1 MSEVIARAGR
11 ILLVDDSL
19 LALDAIGVA
28 LSDHGFDVSTTGS
41 PNEALD
47 LATGEAEPFDLFI
60 LDVRMPEM
68 DGCELTRRL
77 RRHERTAA
85 TPILLFTS
93 LDSTDDRVAGLD
105 AGADDFCAK
114 VLPDAAM
121 LARIR
126 SFIALGQVR
135 TQLIAQQQAVALAPD
150 VDGDDEAIRTQ
161 RVMVLHDD
169 PNKGERL
176 AGDIRKAMGS
186 ECLVFHR
193 DPAAKLDIAGADVVI
208 ASWALAAKGGHA
220 LLKRH
225 TEIPPVLALDDVD
238 ASERRVAAFDA
249 GADDYLSASTPIAE
263 LVARLASA
271 MRRHRRQTRL
281 REARDRAVLAAT
293 RDPLT
298 GLFNRGY
305 LQEAFALE
313 LKRASRSDRAMSV
326 VMIDIDH
333 FKNINDKFGHVVGD
347 RTLREVAKRL
357 LRTSRS
363 TDTLARYGGEEFVV
377 ILAETGFANA
387 MVFAEQFRA
396 AIDGTLVEGDGKRRL
411 VTISAGVASYPEH
424 GIDAAELLAH
434 ADAALYMAKR
444 TGRNRVCGAS
454 AGAELTAGP
463 VGGKDPKHAPVA
475 QRLQRLLSD
484 ELASALASVNDVA
497 KPDAIQL
504 GHSAQLE
511 RALARVRAVSEEAL
525 RELDELLG

>member
-1 MSEVIARAGR
+1 MVRAGR

-19 LALDAIGVA
+19 IALDAIGGA

-60 LDVRMPEM
+60 LDVRMPKM

-114 VLPDAAM
+114 ALPDAAM

-150 VDGDDEAIRTQ
+150 VDDEALRTQ

-176 AGDIRKAMGS
+176 AGDIRKAMRS

-208 ASWALAAKGGHA
+208 AAWALAAKGDHA

-225 TEIPPVLALDDVD
+225 TEIPPVLVLDDVD

-249 GADDYLSASTPIAE
+249 GADDYLSASMPIAE

-271 MRRHRRQTRL
+271 MRRHRRQTQL
-281 REARDRAVLAAT
+281 REARDRAMLAAT

-313 LKRASRSDRAMSV
+313 LKRASRSHRAMSV

-333 FKNINDKFGHVVGD
+333 FKNINDTFGHAAGD

-357 LRTSRS
+357 IRASRS

-387 MVFAEQFRA
+387 MVSAERFRA
-396 AIDGTLVEGDGKRRL
+396 AIDGMLVEGDGKRRL
-411 VTISAGVASYPEH
+411 LTISAGVASYPEH

-463 VGGKDPKHAPVA
+463 VGGKDPRHAPVA

-497 KPDAIQL
+497 KPDALQL

-525 RELDELLG
+525 RELGELLG

>member
-1 MSEVIARAGR
+1 MVRAGR

-19 LALDAIGVA
+19 IALDAIGGA

-60 LDVRMPEM
+60 LDVRMPKM

-150 VDGDDEAIRTQ
+150 VDDEALRTQ

-176 AGDIRKAMGS
+176 AGDIRKAMRS

-208 ASWALAAKGGHA
+208 ASWALAAKGDHA

-225 TEIPPVLALDDVD
+225 TEIPPVLVLDDVD

-249 GADDYLSASTPIAE
+249 GADDYLSASMPSAE

-271 MRRHRRQTRL
+271 MRRHRRQTQL
-281 REARDRAVLAAT
+281 REARDRAMLAAT

-333 FKNINDKFGHVVGD
+333 FKNINDTFGHAAGD

-357 LRTSRS
+357 IRASRS

-387 MVFAEQFRA
+387 MVSAERFRA

-463 VGGKDPKHAPVA
+463 VGGKDPRHAPVA

-497 KPDAIQL
+497 KPGALQL

-525 RELDELLG
+525 RELGELLG